1 MPLRIRPNLKHLFVG
16 GAVVGAL
23 IGVGWLLL
31 VGLPPSI
38 ALSVSELSS
47 YNHLVSAEYFAGP
60 AAGIA
65 GTEPDE
71 SKALRLLA
79 ASRNGGAAFKY
90 LLIRG
95 TAAGKLYALVGLRH
109 TNPSFFQI
117 VVQPF
122 RIWPGEVQTIFG
134 CVGQSVEIREL
145 VSTRGENP
153 VRLQPGETLAQW
165 WQRRTPGV
173 EVNVDIVG
181 GGYTSMFIDFAE
193 LTRPAA

>member
-1 MPLRIRPNLKHLFVG
+1 MRLSVRPDLRHLLVR

-23 IGVGWLLL
+23 MGVGWLFLM
-31 VGLPPSI
+31 GPPPSV
-38 ALSVSELSS
+38 ALSASELSS
-47 YNHLVSAEYFAGP
+47 YDHLLSAESFAGP
-60 AAGIA
+60 AVGIA

-71 SKALRLLA
+71 SKAVRLLA
-79 ASRNGGAAFKY
+79 ASRNGGTAFKY

-95 TAAGKLYALVGLRH
+95 TTAGKLYALAGLRH

-122 RIWPGEVQTIFG
+122 RIWPGEVQTISG
-134 CVGQSVEIREL
+134 CVGRSVEIRGL

-153 VRLQPGETLAQW
+153 VRLEPGETLAQW
-165 WQRRTPGV
+165 WKRRKPGV
-173 EVNVDIVG
+173 EVDIDIVG